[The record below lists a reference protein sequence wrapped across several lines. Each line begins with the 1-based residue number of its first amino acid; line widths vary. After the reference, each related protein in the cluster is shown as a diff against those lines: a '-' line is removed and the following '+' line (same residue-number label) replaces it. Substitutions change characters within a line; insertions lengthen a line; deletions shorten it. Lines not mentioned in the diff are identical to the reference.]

1 MKRFLKYFFG
11 LMLLLPVTQTAI
23 ADSNYLLT
31 VQAIIDSN
39 EAPEGVVFEIV
50 SKDRQYL
57 DWALPET
64 KRLSA
69 QLRDRFPKLDIAIVS
84 HGSEQFALTEKQL
97 ADNAALNATLKS
109 LAESNIQL
117 HVCATHA
124 ERKGVAAEEFS
135 KLVDVA
141 AEGPAQI
148 NDYIKLGY
156 LRIKLVKTANP
167 G

>member
-1 MKRFLKYFFG
+1 MKRFIKYFIASV
-11 LMLLLPVTQTAI
+11 LLILLPLMAI
-23 ADSNYLLT
+23 ADIDYLAS
-31 VQAIIDSN
+31 VQSIIDSH
-39 EAPEGVVFEIV
+39 EAPDGVVFEIV

-57 DWALPET
+57 DWALPEA

-69 QLRDRFPKLDIAIVS
+69 QLRDRFPRLEIAIVS
-84 HGSEQFALTEKQL
+84 HGSEQFALSEKQL
-97 ADNAALNATLKS
+97 AGNAALNATVKS
-109 LAESNIQL
+109 LVDSDVQL

-124 ERKGVAAEEFS
+124 ERNGVSAEEFS
-135 KLVDVA
+135 QLVDVA

-156 LRIKLVKTANP
+156 LRIKLVKTAIP